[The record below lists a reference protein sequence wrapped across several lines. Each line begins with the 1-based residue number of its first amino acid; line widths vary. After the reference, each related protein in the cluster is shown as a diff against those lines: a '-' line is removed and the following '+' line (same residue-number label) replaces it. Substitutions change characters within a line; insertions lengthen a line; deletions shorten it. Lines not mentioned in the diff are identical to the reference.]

1 MCLPGEAAAA
11 INRELAAELSRNLRN
26 MANEPEIG
34 LPKVCTH
41 SLSAA
46 SIRPSIAMPKVIV
59 NPDAKA
65 FEMPEREIGLLT
77 HCACAASL
85 YSPGADGVKR
95 RKIDWQIDRCPFSE
109 EAFNDFYRFLR
120 AQTQQNEGSARDG
133 VKQCMR
139 YR

>member
-1 MCLPGEAAAA
+1 
-11 INRELAAELSRNLRN
+11 

-41 SLSAA
+41 SISAA
-46 SIRPSIAMPKVIV
+46 SIQPSIAMPKVFV

-95 RKIDWQIDRCPFSE
+95 RKIDWQIDRCPFPE
-109 EAFNDFYRFLR
+109 EAFNDFCRFLKN
-120 AQTQQNEGSARDG
+120 QTRQNEGSARDG